1 MKTPDFF
8 ASMCRTFKAKHRNFP
23 SKKSDVFI
31 FRSGC
36 RHKKIPYRLQW
47 YIPPPKKGKTRHRK
61 KEGRKRLRGKRK
73 DKDSF
78 TYGIQIDNDAKRKRL
93 FFVKMP
99 DFLSQ
104 NNVSTIHLFAKITKF
119 ASSSTWI
126 QAHIRNPP
134 HL

>member
-1 MKTPDFF
+1 MQQS
-8 ASMCRTFKAKHRNFP
+8 AVLLRQNIGTFHQRSPMFSFSEAVAGT
-23 SKKSDVFI
+23 KKYHTDCEGTLS
-31 FRSGC
+31 
-36 RHKKIPYRLQW
+36 
-47 YIPPPKKGKTRHRK
+47 PPKKRRNKTSQ

>member
-1 MKTPDFF
+1 MKTPDFS
-8 ASMCRTFKAKHRNFP
+8 ATKCRTFKAKHRNFP

-31 FRSGC
+31 FRSGY
-36 RHKKIPYRLQW
+36 RHKKYHTDCDGTL
-47 YIPPPKKGKTRHRK
+47 PPQKRKNKTSQ

-78 TYGIQIDNDAKRKRL
+78 TYGIQINNDAKRKRL

>member
-1 MKTPDFF
+1 M
-8 ASMCRTFKAKHRNFP
+8 SKHT
-23 SKKSDVFI
+23 DCE
-31 FRSGC
+31 GT
-36 RHKKIPYRLQW
+36 L
-47 YIPPPKKGKTRHRK
+47 PPPKKGKTRHRK